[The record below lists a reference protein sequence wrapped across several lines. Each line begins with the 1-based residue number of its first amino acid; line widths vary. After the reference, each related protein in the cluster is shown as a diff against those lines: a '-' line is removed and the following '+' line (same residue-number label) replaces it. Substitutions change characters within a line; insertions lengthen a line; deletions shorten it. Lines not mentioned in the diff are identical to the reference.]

1 MGINLSEIYENNG
14 FINMEKDNSG
24 IDLLGGQ
31 SHVTELDFPKIDVIF
46 ATNNN
51 FCSHAAEAIVSLL
64 ETNKNKAITI
74 HLFTIDCDVENIGR
88 IRDIVGR
95 YSQAIVTYPITNE
108 IFADFPETGA
118 YSLACYLR
126 LLAPSLLPY
135 IDKALYLDCDLI
147 VNGDISELWNL
158 DITDYAVAAVHDA
171 TLSYHIVKP
180 YLGYDY
186 WQDGYF
192 NSGVLLMNL
201 KYWRERGLQQKLV
214 GYLNTHKV
222 SLPDQDALNI
232 ILHGSVK
239 WIHPKWN
246 CHVGYFAFPPLVPIS
261 EKKYIKELWSGAKI
275 VHFTGPT
282 KPWYKECVNPYKKVY
297 LKYRG
302 LVNWNN
308 FAPLLSLESSRV
320 GSIRIIFLRNIKD
333 MIARILSYSY

>member
-1 MGINLSEIYENNG
+1 MDI
-14 FINMEKDNSG
+14 
-24 IDLLGGQ
+24 
-31 SHVTELDFPKIDVIF
+31 IF

-64 ETNKNKAITI
+64 ETNKDKAITI
-74 HLFTIDCDVENIGR
+74 HLFTIGCDVENIER
-88 IRDIVGR
+88 IREIVER
-95 YSQAIVTYPITNE
+95 YSQVIVMYPITNE

-126 LLAPSLLPY
+126 LLAPSLLPH
-135 IDKALYLDCDLI
+135 IGKALYLDCDLI

-171 TLSYHIVKP
+171 ILSYHIVKG

-201 KYWRERGLQQKLV
+201 KYWREHGLQQKLV
-214 GYLNTHKV
+214 DYLNTHKV
-222 SLPDQDALNI
+222 SLPDQDALNV
-232 ILHGSVK
+232 ILHGCVK

-246 CHVGYFAFPPLVPIS
+246 CHVGYFAFPPLVPLS

-282 KPWYKECVNPYKKVY
+282 EPWYKECVNPYKKVY
-297 LKYRG
+297 LKYRN
-302 LVNWNN
+302 VANWN
-308 FAPLLSLESSRV
+308 ASVPLLRLESSKSNSLLLIVFRHLKNV
-320 GSIRIIFLRNIKD
+320 V
-333 MIARILSYSY
+333 ARIVSYVY